1 MCQFTEIINPRA
13 TVFDIQRGSMVD
25 GPGLRTTVFVKGCPL
40 RCAWCH
46 NPEAIRRVPET
57 VLDARGMTKTY
68 GREYRVAEVM
78 EIVRKDLDFFR
89 ASGGGLTISG
99 GEPMA
104 SFHFTRELAR
114 SARIE
119 GIQVALD
126 STGFGTRA
134 QWEEM
139 LPLVD
144 LFLLDYKLTDCQQ
157 HQELTGAKRSTL
169 LDNIRFLAGCRAR
182 IRLRCPIIP
191 TVNDNDEHFS
201 AICRLASEIAT
212 LDGIDLLPY
221 HDTGRYKFAQLGRP
235 IPQKFPLPDE
245 SAKSHWVRRMQF
257 FGAPDSFCIAA

>member
-1 MCQFTEIINPRA
+1 MCQLPATVNPRA

-46 NPEAIRRVPET
+46 NPEAIRRMPET
-57 VLDARGMTKTY
+57 VLDSRGMTKTY

-78 EIVRKDLDFFR
+78 EILRKDLAFFSP
-89 ASGGGLTISG
+89 SGGGLTISG

-114 SARIE
+114 AARSE
-119 GIQVALD
+119 GIHVVLD

-139 LPLVD
+139 LSLID
-144 LFLLDYKLTDCQQ
+144 LFLLDYKLTNPRQ
-157 HQELTGAKRSTL
+157 HQDLTGAKRSTL
-169 LDNIRFLAGCRAR
+169 LDNIRFLAGRGAR

-201 AICRLASEIAT
+201 AICRLAGDIVN

-221 HDTGRYKFAQLGRP
+221 HDTARYKYAQLGRP
-235 IPQKFPLPDE
+235 IPQNFPLPDE
-245 SAKSHWVRRMQF
+245 SAKSHWAQQMRY
-257 FGAPDSFCIAA
+257 FGAPNSFRIPS